1 MQSRNVGEKERKSA
15 LMFWVIMGVA
25 SLMIGIAR
33 LGFGLFMLTDK
44 EMSRGTVVSS
54 RVYMESIGRSSHL
67 KNDIVVAY
75 MADNVAYQHEENI
88 SNIFVKGKDTIPI
101 YYLPGHPEMAYIF
114 DVAGAVG
121 WLVLG
126 AFVLLIAVWFWAK
139 YCKSKK
145 DYT

>member
-15 LMFWVIMGVA
+15 LMFMVIMGVV
-25 SLMIGIAR
+25 MIGIAW

-54 RVYMESIGRSSHL
+54 RVYIEPMSRRLDL

-75 MADNVAYQHEENI
+75 MADNVAYQHEEKI
-88 SNIFVKGKDTIPI
+88 ENIFVKEKDSIPI

-114 DVAGAVG
+114 DVAGAVE
-121 WLVLG
+121 WLVIG
-126 AFVLLIAVWFWAK
+126 AFVLLVAVWFWVK